1 MVGVGLMYGQNLDK
15 DTPLKEKLEDLFEI
29 VDSNKIGM
37 MTTRTSDGLLVS
49 RAMVTIPCLQRDWLT
64 LGCGGTGERRRPCLY
79 HQYRDWEDDRVGQ
92 GTTCQYL
99 VLQWTQCIFLG
110 HN

>member
-49 RAMVTIPCLQRDWLT
+49 RAMVNTILPCLQKRLIDLRLWRDGRTVST
-64 LGCGGTGERRRPCLY
+64 LSLPPIPRLERQPS
-79 HQYRDWEDDRVGQ
+79 W
-92 GTTCQYL
+92 TTNHMSTFRSTMGSMY
-99 VLQWTQCIFLG
+99 FP
-110 HN
+110 

>member
-1 MVGVGLMYGQNLDK
+1 MFSPPMVGVGLMHVQNLDK

-49 RAMVTIPCLQRDWLT
+49 RAMVTIPCLQRL
-64 LGCGGTGERRRPCLY
+64 
-79 HQYRDWEDDRVGQ
+79 
-92 GTTCQYL
+92 
-99 VLQWTQCIFLG
+99 
-110 HN
+110 